1 MRIIPSNFAR
11 SALDFAPD
19 AMVIVNAAGTILFT
33 NRQVSVLFGYARDE
47 ITGKNVEM
55 LIPERF
61 RARHVGHREHYTGN
75 ERARPM
81 GAGLELFGR
90 RKNGTE
96 FPVEI
101 SLSPIEDDSWTLVAA
116 AIRDVTDRKR
126 IETELLLAREAA
138 EAARELANKANRSK
152 SRFLAMASHDL
163 RQPLQTIELLNGSM
177 REATGDDVVTSLS
190 EQKQAISAMSRL
202 LNALLDISKI
212 ESGAIIPEP
221 TDFPVAAIFDEL
233 RMEFASIADSKG
245 LQLAIESCNETAYG
259 DPSLVQQILRN
270 LVSNAVK
277 YTRDGSVRLCCLH
290 EAGSIR
296 IQVLDTGVGIPPD
309 QLSHIYDEFYQVGIP
324 TNISRDGYGLG
335 LSIVQRLVKLLAVK
349 LEVHSEVG
357 KGSAFSLL
365 LPASHSH
372 DIRTDRASMT
382 PAPGP
387 RQAGEARVLLV
398 EDNTSLRLAL
408 RRLLTLKGYHVTAVE
423 SLMEAMQHVQD
434 GHCIDLLICDYHL
447 KDGET
452 GSEVVARLRQ
462 MVGAPLRALIITG
475 DTSSAMK
482 ELPHDPNLRIASKP
496 IDSEEL
502 VTLVRSLLA
511 AVRLPA
517 KAR

>member
-1 MRIIPSNFAR
+1 MRTIPPNFAR

-19 AMVIVNAAGTILFT
+19 AMVIVNTSGTILFT
-33 NRQVSVLFGYARDE
+33 NRQVSVLFGYSRDE

-61 RARHVGHREHYTGN
+61 RARHVGHREHYAGN
-75 ERARPM
+75 ERTRPM
-81 GAGLELFGR
+81 GVGLELFGR

-101 SLSPIEDDSWTLVAA
+101 SLSPIEDDSRTLVAA

-138 EAARELANKANRSK
+138 EAAREFATKANRSK

-177 REATGDDVVTSLS
+177 REVTGEDLVTSLS

-221 TDFPVAAIFDEL
+221 ADFKVDAIFDEL
-233 RMEFASIADSKG
+233 RMEFASVADSKG
-245 LQLAIESCNETAYG
+245 LQLTIERCNQTAYS
-259 DPSLVQQILRN
+259 DSSLVQQILRN

-277 YTRDGSVRLCCLH
+277 YTREGRVRLCCRQ
-290 EAGSIR
+290 EAGLVR

-324 TNISRDGYGLG
+324 ANISRDGYGLG
-335 LSIVQRLVKLLAVK
+335 LSIVQRLVKLLALK
-349 LEVHSEVG
+349 LEAHSEVG

-372 DIRTDRASMT
+372 DIGTDPASMT
-382 PAPGP
+382 PASGP
-387 RQAGEARVLLV
+387 QQAGEARVLLV

-408 RRLLTLKGYHVTAVE
+408 SRLLRLKGYHVTAVE
-423 SLMEAMQHVQD
+423 STMEALQHVQ
-434 GHCIDLLICDYHL
+434 GGPCIDLLICDYHL
-447 KDGET
+447 RDGET

-462 MVGAPLRALIITG
+462 MLGAPLRALIITG

-482 ELPHDPNLRIASKP
+482 KLPRDSHLRIASKP

-502 VTLVRSLLA
+502 VRLVRSLLA
-511 AVRLPA
+511 AD
-517 KAR
+517 

>member
-1 MRIIPSNFAR
+1 
-11 SALDFAPD
+11 
-19 AMVIVNAAGTILFT
+19 MVIVNASGTILFT
-33 NRQVSVLFGYARDE
+33 NRQVSALFGYRRDE

-61 RARHVGHREHYTGN
+61 RARHVGHREHFAGN

-101 SLSPIEDDSWTLVAA
+101 SLSPIEDDSRTLVAA

-138 EAARELANKANRSK
+138 EAARELATKANRGK

-177 REATGDDVVTSLS
+177 REASGDDIVTSLS

-221 TDFPVAAIFDEL
+221 ADFKVAAVFDEL
-233 RMEFASIADSKG
+233 RMEFTSIADSKG
-245 LQLAIESCNETAYG
+245 LQLAIETCSETAYS

-277 YTRDGSVRLCCLH
+277 YTREGSVRLCCQL
-290 EAGSIR
+290 EAGLVRIR
-296 IQVLDTGVGIPPD
+296 VLDTGVGIPPD

-324 TNISRDGYGLG
+324 TNVSRNGYGLG
-335 LSIVQRLVKLLAVK
+335 LSIVQRLVKLLALK

-365 LPASHSH
+365 LPASRSH
-372 DIRTDRASMT
+372 DIGTDRASMR
-382 PAPGP
+382 PASGP
-387 RQAGEARVLLV
+387 QQAAEARVLLV
-398 EDNTSLRLAL
+398 EDNTSLRGAL
-408 RRLLTLKGYHVTAVE
+408 RRLLRLKGYHVTAVE
-423 SLMEAMQHVQD
+423 SLMEAVQHAQD
-434 GHCIDLLICDYHL
+434 GHRIDLLICDYHL
-447 KDGET
+447 TDGET

-462 MVGAPLRALIITG
+462 MLGAPLRALIITG

-482 ELPHDPNLRIASKP
+482 ELPRDPNLRIASKP
-496 IDSEEL
+496 IDSDEL

-511 AVRLPA
+511 AG
-517 KAR
+517 